1 MAAVAVAL
9 SSPAGRPCTSPST
22 ITPASPSPACCPT
35 RPLTPPS
42 PSYVPHSPS
51 MPSTAF
57 PFAACSPITDL
68 AIAPIAFAPPA
79 RNWAYVIASH
89 ALTRHAPTVRPNA
102 SSKLLFASGLT
113 SATTPTPK
121 NAISSFPPG
130 CTTTTSPV
138 PMVASVTLHLSA
150 ELLRKVQPLEGS
162 QLAHRSKTGDDPDS
176 WAQCQLWPAVLGT
189 VEWMRDWYVLACD
202 GENRWVRHVASL
214 PFVPGGTGSAQIP
227 NTVDPF
233 PPPTCWRAPAWLF
246 QISPLLGVGPLKTKH
261 VPSMDS
267 VEKLGEAH
275 TRLLLSGARRS
286 LLWELGAVIVK
297 VRNEEIAAGGA
308 VPAETVGRQEEG
320 SNNAE
325 HWLKGID
332 GLGRKTH
339 DFSRYMRNLT
349 DKQQLAFSLR

>member
-162 QLAHRSKTGDDPDS
+162 QPPGPNRGYSELPRCSLPVGVILPNIPS
-176 WAQCQLWPAVLGT
+176 FSSLGPAVK
-189 VEWMRDWYVLACD
+189 
-202 GENRWVRHVASL
+202 NSSVA
-214 PFVPGGTGSAQIP
+214 
-227 NTVDPF
+227 
-233 PPPTCWRAPAWLF
+233 R
-246 QISPLLGVGPLKTKH
+246 PLLVLSPPKLSAHSPSIHSGLPVGSRS
-261 VPSMDS
+261 VPSNLPLTPLNACMCPS
-267 VEKLGEAH
+267 PKLPI
-275 TRLLLSGARRS
+275 SRR
-286 LLWELGAVIVK
+286 
-297 VRNEEIAAGGA
+297 
-308 VPAETVGRQEEG
+308 
-320 SNNAE
+320 
-325 HWLKGID
+325 WLNGPKSPD
-332 GLGRKTH
+332 
-339 DFSRYMRNLT
+339 
-349 DKQQLAFSLR
+349 A